1 VPLLEHIMNA
11 KDMQVKLNPN
21 PVGPRLG
28 DLRRRRRTAFSLPR
42 IALGKTDDAPF
53 TSAPRGQDHAIGNPM
68 TALDNVPCN
77 GSRACCLPDMTR
89 PMPERG
95 DLIWIFEHEVMAT
108 AVGPTAILQ
117 CFLRKCFLTKT
128 RPEQSPAK
136 VRASVQPLSLWRQAA
151 PHRVHLLFRWTRII

>member
-1 VPLLEHIMNA
+1 
-11 KDMQVKLNPN
+11 
-21 PVGPRLG
+21 
-28 DLRRRRRTAFSLPR
+28 
-42 IALGKTDDAPF
+42 
-53 TSAPRGQDHAIGNPM
+53 M
-68 TALDNVPCN
+68 TASATSPAMAPAPVV
-77 GSRACCLPDMTR
+77 MTR

-117 CFLRKCFLTKT
+117 CFLSKCFLSKT

-136 VRASVQPLSLWRQAA
+136 VRLGAAPLSLGRQAA